1 MKTTIPFRH
10 RAIPFVL
17 QNIAWFFPTWP
28 LVTFLLHIKF
38 VGRENI
44 SKAFTL
50 ARERKVGVLFCS
62 NHVSELDPI
71 LILFGTGPFSRAF
84 PMFFVIY
91 AVSVYRNVALFGW
104 RAFLYGEFFFKC
116 WGAHPLIAGK
126 KDYSVALAPHVPIL
140 EAGYPLTMF
149 PEGTLSKTGEPL
161 PAKGGVG
168 YLALKTKAVIL
179 PVKITGIAGMSMA
192 DFWLARRHAEV
203 RYGEVMSASVVDG
216 RTDASVEDCKS
227 VSEEILRTI
236 INT

>member
-161 PAKGGVG
+161 PAKGGTG
-168 YLALKTKAVIL
+168 YLALKTGAVVL
-179 PVKITGIAGMSMA
+179 PVRISGIAGMTMT
-192 DFWLARRHAEV
+192 DFWLGRRNCV
-203 RYGEVMSASVVDG
+203 VTYGAPIPADTFNQLSSD
-216 RTDASVEDCKS
+216 SVEDSKH
-227 VSEEILRTI
+227 VSQVLLDTI
-236 INT
+236 FKL